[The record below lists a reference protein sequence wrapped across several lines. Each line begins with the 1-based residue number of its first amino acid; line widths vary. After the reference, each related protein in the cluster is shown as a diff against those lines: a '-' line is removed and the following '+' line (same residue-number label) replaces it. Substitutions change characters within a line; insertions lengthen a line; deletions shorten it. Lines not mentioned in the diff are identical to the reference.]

1 MDGSECYSRGR
12 KKEMP
17 CSMCGLLIAP
27 GSVSVP
33 KFTDYST
40 PTQTY
45 QADGQ
50 EVPKEKDY
58 FCADCFRLSRPYDS
72 WCKCSG
78 SESEYKKH
86 EAVKKAHGV
95 RHAEARSPPGP
106 PPGTPPSTALAI
118 PVSAP
123 GTPPVSWSSS
133 SRDISQD
140 RLLHEV
146 ECLQKEM
153 REMKETIA
161 TLEQLVRSL
170 AVQIASPPHWQGRT

>member
-1 MDGSECYSRGR
+1 
-12 KKEMP
+12 MP
-17 CSMCGLLIAP
+17 CCMCGLTIAP

-33 KFTDYST
+33 KFTDYNT
-40 PTQTY
+40 PTTTY
-45 QADGQ
+45 KADGQ
-50 EVPKEKDY
+50 EIPKEKDY

-123 GTPPVSWSSS
+123 GTPPVSLWSSS